1 MAAPASGFL
10 MKNTLLYYRKL
21 YFTTE
26 NFTLLQKIL
35 LHENYFVYKTC
46 VN

>member
-1 MAAPASGFL
+1 MAALAYDFL
-10 MKNTLLYYRKL
+10 MKKH
-21 YFTTE
+21 FTTE

-35 LHENYFVYKTC
+35 LHVHEKYFIYKTC